1 MSGSGPFGC
10 QGDRLACGGQHAPVT
25 VEDEHARIHR
35 PKRYAHPF
43 GCFRVRDEP
52 VHVGAQDAHQEA
64 RHRHARPLL
73 EPLAQV
79 DGLLAVDAD
88 VGLAD
93 RFVDDG
99 LLGGFAVVHV
109 STGEAPVPDVRW
121 DGAFHDV
128 CVAELVNQD
137 DVGRRRGL
145 DPPHVRFF
153 RVATGELVPVVLA
166 GIPLAERMVALVAPE
181 GDETR
186 VDIVTAIEV
195 GH

>member
-10 QGDRLACGGQHAPVT
+10 QGDHLACGGQHAPVT
-25 VEDEHARIHR
+25 VEGEHARIHR

-43 GCFRVRDEP
+43 GCFRVRDEL

-64 RHRHARPLL
+64 RHRHSRPFL

-79 DGLLAVDAD
+79 DGLLAGDANAGF
-88 VGLAD
+88 VQ
-93 RFVDDG
+93 RFVNDG
-99 LLGGFAVVHV
+99 FGRGFAVADVAA
-109 STGEAPVPDVRW
+109 GEAPVPDVRR

-153 RVATGELVPVVLA
+153 RVATGELVPVVPA
-166 GIPLAERMVALVAPE
+166 GIPLAERVVALVTPE
-181 GDETR
+181 GDEAG
-186 VDIVTAIEV
+186 VDGVAAVEV